1 MLNIIVYGPGCAR
14 CVETEKVVRRAVE
27 QLGVA
32 AEVQKVSD
40 PLGMAKA
47 GVLLTP
53 AVTVNGVVKVSGRIP
68 KEDEV
73 RGWLAAATANR
84 TASSP
89 R

>member
-1 MLNIIVYGPGCAR
+1 M
-14 CVETEKVVRRAVE
+14 VRHAVE
-27 QLGVA
+27 QMGIT

-40 PLGMAKA
+40 PQGMAKA

-73 RGWLAAATANR
+73 RGWLAA
-84 TASSP
+84 SSP
-89 R
+89 TTDR